1 MRRIPLFAAGLSALM
16 LTVAPAALAQAV
28 QPLTVG
34 QSIAGALT
42 DGDAEGEDYL
52 YDDYRLQLRAGQRI
66 EATLRSE
73 AFDAYLEIHADGAT
87 GEPVASDDDGLDD
100 GTDARLRFTAPEAGV
115 YILRARQF
123 SGLEG
128 GDYALSV
135 SERAPAPLPG
145 RPQSIRIGAE
155 AEGSLDAA
163 PEDDEG
169 APYRDF
175 TVRLNRDQRVA
186 VRLNSTDFDPMLRIG
201 RLERGAFNQLAEND
215 DGDDGLNS
223 YLVFTA
229 PTRGDY
235 VIRATS
241 FGGEGRG
248 DFTLSLADG
257 PPPAQVRN
265 LTLGQSQ
272 EGSLGDASGSNEA
285 GQRADPYRFTGRE
298 GQRVRLTLT
307 SSDFDAYLELF
318 HEAATGRESL
328 ATDDDGLGQGTDSR
342 LIHVLP
348 ADGTYVVEARAFGGG
363 GEGGYRLSL
372 DDLPPP
378 PEPVA
383 LSVGQTVQGE
393 VVEEGAV
400 DASGRAYAAYRFTAT
415 EGQRIQA
422 IMRSGDFDAYLELGE
437 VGKDFTALASD
448 DDGLGEG
455 TDARLNFIAPEAGE
469 YEIRAMPLG
478 GGGTGLFSLE
488 LIDRGPQP
496 EPGSVLVGATV
507 RGSISEHSA
516 LNDEGVYMDT
526 YRLQA
531 KSGEKLRLTMVSNDF
546 DAFVEIGRGDDS
558 FSRLA
563 FDDDSLSDTHA
574 QLDWS
579 APEDGAYIIRAR
591 GYGPN
596 QTGAYALTVERKP

>member
-34 QSIAGALT
+34 QSITGALT

-52 YDDYRLQLRAGQRI
+52 HDDYRLQLRAGQRI

-73 AFDAYLEIHADGAT
+73 AFDAYLEIRADGAT
-87 GEPVASDDDGLDD
+87 GEPLASDDDGLDD

-135 SERAPAPLPG
+135 SERAPAPPPG

-186 VRLNSTDFDPMLRIG
+186 VRLNSSDFDPTLRIG
-201 RLERGAFNQLAEND
+201 RLERSAFDQLAEND

-241 FGGEGRG
+241 FDGEGRG

-257 PPPAQVRN
+257 PPPAQVRT
-265 LTLGQSQ
+265 LMLGQSQ

-285 GQRADPYRFTGRE
+285 GQRADPYRFAGRE

-318 HEAATGRESL
+318 RETATGRESL

-348 ADGTYVVEARAFGGG
+348 ADGTYVVEARAFSG

-393 VVEEGAV
+393 VVEDGAV

-437 VGKDFTALASD
+437 FGKDFTALASD

-478 GGGTGLFSLE
+478 GGGIGLFSLE

-516 LNDEGVYMDT
+516 LNDEGVYMDA

-579 APEDGAYIIRAR
+579 APEDGTYIIRAR
-591 GYGPN
+591 SYAPN
-596 QTGAYALTVERKP
+596 QTGAYALTVERRP